1 MQRSLVG
8 SDMCI
13 SDRAIWIEMMDL
25 SVRSEH
31 EATELLGI
39 PVLAGIPQMYTAAE
53 VRSRRIGFVLAAIL
67 TASLSSGLGV
77 FISFLT
83 RKIGSF

>member
-1 MQRSLVG
+1 LVLG
-8 SDMCI
+8 LLGGVGL
-13 SDRAIWIEMMDL
+13 AIAIETMDL

-53 VRSRRIGFVLAAIL
+53 VRSRRIRFALALIF
-67 TASLSSGLGV
+67 TASLSCGLGLL
-77 FISFLT
+77 ISVVT
-83 RKIGSF
+83 RKIGLT